1 MITAL
6 NADALQPYVHD
17 WETLTD
23 VYDDLARA
31 LSDDAAHATQVG
43 DVFQPGYHAELDEL
57 RQLRTDSRGFLA
69 ALEAKERERTGIP
82 GLRLHYNR
90 VFGYYIEVSK
100 RACTWFPPSMNAVRP
115 GQRRTLYHGRAE
127 SARGAHPRGRGTYRS
142 VGTGAVSGIASQ
154 RCAGNTTPAGD
165 GPDDRRSGC
174 VMSFAAVAQRHGY
187 TRPEMDAGEVI
198 DIKAGRHPILER
210 SGEGGDLS
218 PTIPTSIDRSSGS

>member
-1 MITAL
+1 MALDATTQRHLELVRSAVDATRDGTVLELLDQTTAMGGVCSDAGSSSHCCRWMPFGNDRPQWRRWWQAGWCEEARELLKEIADIERIVGRVNLGLASPRDLWALRQSLQSLPRLVDVITAL

-90 VFGYYIEVSK
+90 VFGYIEVSK
-100 RACTWFPPSMNAVRP
+100 RALHLV
-115 GQRRTLYHGRAE
+115 
-127 SARGAHPRGRGTYRS
+127 PR
-142 VGTGAVSGIASQ
+142 V
-154 RCAGNTTPAGD
+154 
-165 GPDDRRSGC
+165 
-174 VMSFAAVAQRHGY
+174 
-187 TRPEMDAGEVI
+187 
-198 DIKAGRHPILER
+198 
-210 SGEGGDLS
+210 
-218 PTIPTSIDRSSGS
+218 